1 MLQTIRRLT
10 TIFLFALLYIG
21 IQSCSSHPTGTED
34 SIVKSANDNRQYH
47 SFTLPNQLKV
57 LVISDPDT
65 DKAAAALDVHVG
77 SNANPEGRQGLAHFL
92 EHMLF
97 LGTEKY
103 PEAGGYQK
111 FISEHGGTHNA
122 YTDFEHTNYFFDVD
136 KDFLAPT
143 LDRFAQ

>member
-65 DKAAAALDVHVG
+65 DKADRVGAAMLGMGKLNISAL
-77 SNANPEGRQGLAHFL
+77 
-92 EHMLF
+92 
-97 LGTEKY
+97 EK
-103 PEAGGYQK
+103 
-111 FISEHGGTHNA
+111 A
-122 YTDFEHTNYFFDVD
+122 YNGAE
-136 KDFLAPT
+136 
-143 LDRFAQ
+143 